1 MLENKNTPNMDRIKN
16 IRNINKDT
24 LSNAG
29 RENIAVSISFL
40 SSGNYLISLNSLVT
54 LSTLKILIIWGAD
67 LRKLDDVPTKDI
79 IMSRTEV
86 HVTKKSN

>member
-54 LSTLKILIIWGAD
+54 LSTLKILII
-67 LRKLDDVPTKDI
+67 
-79 IMSRTEV
+79 
-86 HVTKKSN
+86 